1 MRQTLRH
8 QLLPM
13 LVAAVCLATVS
24 PAAAPAIAQNP
35 IRTKTPIQHFVVL
48 MEEGRSFDSF
58 FGTFPGADGIPADAC
73 VPLGPALNQ
82 CTKPYIPDDRT
93 VRKLDK
99 ASRKYSGFFT
109 LANFTDKHVP
119 YYWNMA
125 ERFVLFDR
133 YFSSANAS
141 TNTPIRN
148 KLYAIAA
155 APGRATKLSPQG
167 YGNLRMI
174 FDRLD
179 ARSISWKFY
188 VQDYNPGITY
198 KDIVRGQALPKQVVK
213 VPLLNYERFVN
224 DANLMKHIVDLS
236 EYYKDLAEGT
246 LPAVSYI
253 VANGASEP
261 TPKGLTEGQLHLKVI
276 SQELMRSSAWN
287 RSALLWTHDQ
297 PGGWY
302 DHAEPPR
309 VDDLGLGL
317 RVPAMLISPYAL
329 RGKVDSTV
337 LEHSSILKFIEYNW
351 GLRTITQRDADANN
365 LLTAFNFEQ
374 PPRPAEFLPMVRA
387 SVTKDPVTGATRNA
401 AAKREPVRA
410 WIFVF
415 YGAALAVA
423 VALFSA
429 VLWVLLKGEPGEFTS
444 TTPDR
449 PSLRLKK

>member
-1 MRQTLRH
+1 MRGF
-8 QLLPM
+8 
-13 LVAAVCLATVS
+13 VICLSLIPSFTT
-24 PAAAPAIAQNP
+24 PAIAQTQV
-35 IRTKTPIQHFVVL
+35 RTKTPIQHFVVL

-58 FGTFPGADGIPADAC
+58 FGTYPGAEGVPAEAC
-73 VPLGPALNQ
+73 VPVSPALNE

-99 ASRKYSGFFT
+99 AARRHSGFFT
-109 LANFTDKHVP
+109 LAHYTDKHVP

-125 ERFVLFDR
+125 DQFVLFDH

-141 TNTPIRN
+141 VNTPIRN
-148 KLYAIAA
+148 KLYAMAA

-174 FDRLD
+174 FDRLE
-179 ARSISWKFY
+179 ARGISWKFY
-188 VQDYNPGITY
+188 VQDYNPNITY
-198 KDIVRGQALPKQVVK
+198 HDIVRGQALPKQVVK

-224 DANLMKHIVDLS
+224 DPKLMRHIVDLS
-236 EYYKDLAEGT
+236 EYYKDLAQGT

-302 DHAEPPR
+302 DHMVPPR

-337 LEHSSILKFIEYNW
+337 LEHSSILKFIEHNW
-351 GLRTITQRDADANN
+351 GLRPLTQRDANANN
-365 LLTAFNFEQ
+365 LLSAFNFDQ
-374 PPRPAEFLPMVRA
+374 PPRSAEFLPMTR
-387 SVTKDPVTGATRNA
+387 TKA
-401 AAKREPVRA
+401 AAARREPVRM
-410 WIFVF
+410 WIYLF
-415 YGAALAVA
+415 YGAALAIA
-423 VALFSA
+423 VALFGR
-429 VLWVLLKGEPGEFTS
+429 VLWVMLRGDSGEFNS
-444 TTPDR
+444 AQPTTPTAV
-449 PSLRLKK
+449 RLKP